1 MRDRTYPEI
10 AMELTNRNIPTP
22 LGGDTWSQVTVMR
35 VMRRLGLAGK

>member
-22 LGGDTWSQVTVMR
+22 LGDTWSQVTVMR
-35 VMRRLGLAGK
+35 VMRRLGLTCK